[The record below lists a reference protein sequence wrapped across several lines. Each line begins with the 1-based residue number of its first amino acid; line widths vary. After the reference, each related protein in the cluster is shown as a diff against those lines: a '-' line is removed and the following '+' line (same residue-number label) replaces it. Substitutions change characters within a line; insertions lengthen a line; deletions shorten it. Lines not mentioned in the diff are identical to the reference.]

1 MLTNLFSSQARV
13 SILKL
18 FLFNPKTSYY
28 QRQIATLTQQ
38 PIQGVQREVAKL
50 TRLGL
55 IERTVQGNRI
65 YYQVNPQCTIYP
77 ELKRL
82 FFKTVGIAEVLREQ
96 LKKNDTITVAFIYG
110 SYATDKESISSDID
124 LLVIGSISGKELSG
138 LLAPPKRELGREIN
152 FAVFPRA
159 EFKKKLEAKDH
170 FLTSVFKDQK
180 IFIIGSEDELKNM
193 VSTR

>member
-18 FLFNPKTSYY
+18 FLFNPKNSYY

-50 TRLGL
+50 SRLGL

-65 YYQVNPQCTIYP
+65 YYQVNPQCPIYP

-82 FFKTVGIAEVLREQ
+82 FFKTVGIAEVLREH
-96 LKKNDTITVAFIYG
+96 LKTKNTIQVAFIYG
-110 SYATDKESISSDID
+110 SYAQDKENVSSDID
-124 LLVIGSISGKELSG
+124 LMVIGSISGKELSG
-138 LLAPPKRELGREIN
+138 LLVPSKKELSREIN
-152 FAVFPRA
+152 YAVFPQA

-180 IFIIGSEDELKNM
+180 IFIIGSEDELKSI
-193 VSTR
+193 VSRR